1 MGFLVPG
8 RLPMSMK
15 YANCPTAVV
24 NAPVDVVWR
33 LLTEPAGWGNF
44 YDVEITKVVPP
55 GPAVVGQKIY
65 GTSGPWPLRFRVQFE
80 FFKIDPANH
89 VLGFTVQL
97 PFGISVRE
105 DMDCVPLNSTQCRVN
120 IIATSTFLR
129 DGGAFTWYAGANST
143 GAPLIL
149 HRVLSGLRNAITT
162 DSVEARI
169 GCARGGA
176 LRKALGW

>member
-1 MGFLVPG
+1 
-8 RLPMSMK
+8 MSMK

-44 YDVEITKVVPP
+44 YDVQITKVVPP

-120 IIATSTFLR
+120 YHCNFDLP
-129 DGGAFTWYAGANST
+129 AGWR
-143 GAPLIL
+143 GIHL
-149 HRVLSGLRNAITT
+149 V
-162 DSVEARI
+162 
-169 GCARGGA
+169 RGGELDRGPA
-176 LRKALGW
+176 DSLSRLKRAAERHYYGFRGS

>member
-1 MGFLVPG
+1 
-8 RLPMSMK
+8 MSMK

-120 IIATSTFLR
+120 YHCNFDLP
-129 DGGAFTWYAGANST
+129 AGWR
-143 GAPLIL
+143 GIHL
-149 HRVLSGLRNAITT
+149 V
-162 DSVEARI
+162 
-169 GCARGGA
+169 RGGELDRGPA
-176 LRKALGW
+176 DSLSRLKRAAERHYYGFRGS

>member
-1 MGFLVPG
+1 
-8 RLPMSMK
+8 MSMK

-33 LLTEPAGWGNF
+33 LLTEPAGWSNF
-44 YDVEITKVVPP
+44 YDVQITKVVPP

-149 HRVLSGLRNAITT
+149 YRVLSGLRNAITT
-162 DSVEARI
+162 YSVEARI